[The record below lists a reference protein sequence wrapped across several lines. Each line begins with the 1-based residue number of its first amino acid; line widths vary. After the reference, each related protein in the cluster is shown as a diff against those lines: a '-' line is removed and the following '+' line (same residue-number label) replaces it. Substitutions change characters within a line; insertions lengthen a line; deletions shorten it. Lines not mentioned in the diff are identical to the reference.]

1 MHDVVRDVAIAIVS
15 KVHHIFSLREDE
27 LAEWPK
33 MDELQTCTKISLAYN
48 DICELPIGLVCPELE
63 LFLFYHT
70 IDYHLKI
77 PETFFEGMKKLKVL
91 DLSNMHFTSLPSSLH
106 CLTNIRTLSLNWCKL
121 GDITIIVELKKLEF
135 LSFMGSNIEK
145 LPREIA

>member
-1 MHDVVRDVAIAIVS
+1 
-15 KVHHIFSLREDE
+15 
-27 LAEWPK
+27 

-77 PETFFEGMKKLKVL
+77 PETFFEEMKKLKVL
-91 DLSNMHFTSLPSSLH
+91 DLSNMHFTSLPSSLN
-106 CLTNIRTLSLNWCKL
+106 CLTNL
-121 GDITIIVELKKLEF
+121 
-135 LSFMGSNIEK
+135 
-145 LPREIA
+145 